1 MDSSASDCDASWTV
15 RTQTNKPNY
24 HGLWTYKYGKPLRP
38 SALCSSNSLR
48 AHVYPN
54 LQQLIIMVVK
64 LQTVS
69 ALYAD
74 VYPSIKSRREMES
87 IVTDCPR
94 RQKRQVALPALVEDE
109 TEEVFETEKRSY
121 LLHTEGLRRQKSV
134 SPQRQR
140 LRRSL
145 ALPSLSED
153 EEPWSSRSGHQE
165 WSHAAGCLLR
175 LPESWRS
182 LKVK

>member
-1 MDSSASDCDASWTV
+1 
-15 RTQTNKPNY
+15 
-24 HGLWTYKYGKPLRP
+24 
-38 SALCSSNSLR
+38 
-48 AHVYPN
+48 
-54 LQQLIIMVVK
+54 MVVK
-64 LQTVS
+64 LETVS

-74 VYPSIKSRREMES
+74 VYPTIKSRRDMDT

-153 EEPWSSRSGHQE
+153 EEPWSSCSDTSGVKLCCQLFV
-165 WSHAAGCLLR
+165 SSSRAVKVS
-175 LPESWRS
+175 ESG
-182 LKVK
+182 KVMLIHPVGVSRDPKTYYNWTQWLQCWMNQCRNYSDVEPKRC

>member
-1 MDSSASDCDASWTV
+1 
-15 RTQTNKPNY
+15 
-24 HGLWTYKYGKPLRP
+24 
-38 SALCSSNSLR
+38 
-48 AHVYPN
+48 
-54 LQQLIIMVVK
+54 MVVK
-64 LQTVS
+64 LETVS

-74 VYPSIKSRREMES
+74 VYPAIKGRRDMET

-109 TEEVFETEKRSY
+109 TEEVFEEKRSY

-153 EEPWSSRSGHQE
+153 EEP
-165 WSHAAGCLLR
+165 
-175 LPESWRS
+175 
-182 LKVK
+182 